1 MAKTKLIILSDLF
14 GRTNSEWI
22 KYYTNVLESNFEI
35 QYYDVLELANIDAAN
50 LTEADIYKQFLN
62 GGIDK
67 AVETLLKLET
77 DKVTVLGF
85 SIGGTIAWKPSLQGL
100 KTTHLFAV
108 SSTRLRYETEA
119 PNCEI
124 KLFFGD
130 QDSNKPSSN
139 WFLDLKIP
147 AEILQYQNHQ
157 LYLEE
162 KNATAI
168 CAEILKVTL

>member
-1 MAKTKLIILSDLF
+1 MSKPRLVILPDLF
-14 GRTNSEWI
+14 GGKNPEWLH
-22 KYYTNVLESNFEI
+22 YYTTILESHFDI
-35 QYYDVLELANIDAAN
+35 QYYNILELAGISPDHDETSIHN
-50 LTEADIYKQFLN
+50 QFLN
-62 GGIDK
+62 DGIEN
-67 AVETLLKLET
+67 VINTLLVYEKKEIA
-77 DKVTVLGF
+77 VLGF
-85 SIGGTIAWKPSLQGL
+85 SIGGTIAWKASLQGL

-130 QDSNKPSSN
+130 QDSNKPNSN

-147 AEILQYQNHQ
+147 SEILQYQNHQ

-162 KNATAI
+162 KNAVVI
-168 CAEILKVTL
+168 CCQVLSFKS